1 MVETT
6 LITATRLREILH
18 YDPESGELRWLIS
31 PRSGQYRRFGGRPQF
46 TGISRHQDWRAHVR
60 RHRLAFLW
68 MEGRWPM
75 EEIDHA
81 NGDKTDN
88 RWSNLR
94 EATQSQNTT
103 NARTS
108 IRNTSGYRGV
118 SMDRSKPRQKK
129 WRATIEVDGRTISLG
144 YFDTPERAFI
154 AYIFA
159 AWDHFGDFARVR

>member
-1 MVETT
+1 MV
-6 LITATRLREILH
+6 ATRLREILH

-31 PRSGQYRRFGGRPQF
+31 PRYRVNIGALAGVLNSRGYRVIKIGGRMYV
-46 TGISRHQDWRAHVR
+46 A
-60 RHRLAFLW
+60 HRLAFLW

-94 EATQSQNTT
+94 EARQLQNTA

-108 IRNTSGYRGV
+108 IRNTSGYKGV

-159 AWDHFGDFARVR
+159 AWDHFGDLRG

>member
-1 MVETT
+1 M
-6 LITATRLREILH
+6 TRKAASCGGSFRPARVNIGALAGVLNSR
-18 YDPESGELRWLIS
+18 G
-31 PRSGQYRRFGGRPQF
+31 YRVIKIG
-46 TGISRHQDWRAHVR
+46 WRMYGA
-60 RHRLAFLW
+60 HRLAFLW

-108 IRNTSGYRGV
+108 IRNTSGYKGV